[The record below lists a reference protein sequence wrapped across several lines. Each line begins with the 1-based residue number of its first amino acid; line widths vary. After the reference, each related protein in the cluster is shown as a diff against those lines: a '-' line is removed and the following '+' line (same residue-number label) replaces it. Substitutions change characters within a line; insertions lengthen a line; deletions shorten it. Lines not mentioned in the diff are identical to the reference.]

1 MLPGR
6 TDERPST
13 QLPRSTGLLPLL
25 IHSKVQSNFATA
37 TNWSQI
43 PNVFL
48 HNPSLHNFDPRFGL
62 AYNPFANHKTSIRA
76 GFGIFHDPITA
87 QDYQTG
93 FGVAPAWNIA
103 QQIAPANIQLRMG
116 SEYRYDS
123 NVVLRFAGDASR
135 SQRWSRLRPPGSTR
149 VSPALV
155 WTLIV
160 WYSQTPSSGCP
171 DSPNRCPCC
180 P

>member
-1 MLPGR
+1 MSGHRLNCHAR
-6 TDERPST
+6 RASCRCSSIQRFTRI
-13 QLPRSTGLLPLL
+13 LPRRPTGRR
-25 IHSKVQSNFATA
+25 S
-37 TNWSQI
+37 

>member
-25 IHSKVQSNFATA
+25 IYSKIHSNFATA

-43 PNVFL
+43 PQRVPAQPL
-48 HNPSLHNFDPRFGL
+48 VAQLRSQIRVSLQSVRKPQNIDTRGLRYFPRSD
-62 AYNPFANHKTSIRA
+62 HRA
-76 GFGIFHDPITA
+76 GLSNR
-87 QDYQTG
+87 

-160 WYSQTPSSGCP
+160 WCSQTPSSGCP

>member
-1 MLPGR
+1 MSGHRLNCHARRASCRCSSIQRFNRILPPRPTGR
-6 TDERPST
+6 RSPTCSCTTPRCTTSIQIRVSLQSVRKPQNIDTRG
-13 QLPRSTGLLPLL
+13 LRYFPRSD
-25 IHSKVQSNFATA
+25 H
-37 TNWSQI
+37 
-43 PNVFL
+43 
-48 HNPSLHNFDPRFGL
+48 
-62 AYNPFANHKTSIRA
+62 RA
-76 GFGIFHDPITA
+76 GLSNR
-87 QDYQTG
+87 